1 MARQSAWIG
10 RRGKPRCDH
19 CRLNNLKVRVRPIRY
34 QRPLHCMSQCD
45 RILPTCN
52 HCSWAS
58 GRECRY
64 TPLPTP
70 AHRGIPRCDRCRR
83 KNLKVWTTMPS
94 SLKATEYA
102 SISVRPELASE
113 SSPTSESVHHD
124 GLAESKRAHTFYGQ
138 NVATRN
144 GESPQPP
151 ILGGVEGSPDLDK
164 PIQSQTGRFT
174 ADYLQSKSQYAGPL
188 PVIPPK
194 PSSLG
199 DSSLSFISHAFAPG
213 QGIIINSTYVQPWSH
228 PSFSPLPESI
238 LQRLGSVDSSGMPN
252 RETFDDNIANFLGD
266 LLPELR
272 DTACLPPDIYLS
284 MSRSLVANDLSKL
297 PARLRDWIS
306 INHIRSGSSK
316 GSLLLVPRDSIFQ
329 AADSEVTRLLKAYRD
344 SVDGSNGSD
353 DESSGDVDFSQAF
366 ERLLVR
372 NQLYDVLAYAHR
384 SHGPPPSMLFELR
397 KAAIAYVT
405 WPMIEIFIRLC
416 PLCNNRAKRR
426 ASAGKLEAPVEA
438 S

>member
-19 CRLNNLKVRVRPIRY
+19 CRLNNLK
-34 QRPLHCMSQCD
+34 CD

-83 KNLKVWTTMPS
+83 KNLKCDRNLPVCNHCSEDDDAECNYTPKKRH
-94 SLKATEYA
+94 KATAEQVSA
-102 SISVRPELASE
+102 QDHDAHSHKAE

-144 GESPQPP
+144 
-151 ILGGVEGSPDLDK
+151 DLDK

-188 PVIPPK
+188 PVIAPK

-213 QGIIINSTYVQPWSH
+213 QGIIVNSTYVQPWSH

-238 LQRLGSVDSSGMPN
+238 LQRLGSVDSSEMPN
-252 RETFDDNIANFLGD
+252 RETFDDNIASFLGD

-329 AADSEVTRLLKAYRD
+329 AADTEVTRLLKAYRD

-353 DESSGDVDFSQAF
+353 DELSGDVDFSQAF

-416 PLCNNRAKRR
+416 PLCNNRAKRL
-426 ASAGKLEAPVEA
+426 ASAGKSEAPVEA

>member
-19 CRLNNLKVRVRPIRY
+19 CRLNNLK
-34 QRPLHCMSQCD
+34 CD

-58 GRECRY
+58 GRECR
-64 TPLPTP
+64 
-70 AHRGIPRCDRCRR
+70 
-83 KNLKVWTTMPS
+83 KNLKCDRNLPVCNHCSEDDDAECNYTPKKRH
-94 SLKATEYA
+94 KATAEQVSTQDHEA
-102 SISVRPELASE
+102 HSHKAE

-144 GESPQPP
+144 
-151 ILGGVEGSPDLDK
+151 DLDK

-174 ADYLQSKSQYAGPL
+174 ADYLQSKSH
-188 PVIPPK
+188 
-194 PSSLG
+194 
-199 DSSLSFISHAFAPG
+199 SLSFISHAFAPG
-213 QGIIINSTYVQPWSH
+213 QGIIVNSTYVQPWSH
-228 PSFSPLPESI
+228 PSFSPLPEPI
-238 LQRLGSVDSSGMPN
+238 LQRLGSVDSSEMPN
-252 RETFDDNIANFLGD
+252 RETFDDNIASFLGD

-297 PARLRDWIS
+297 PTRLRDWIS

-316 GSLLLVPRDSIFQ
+316 GNLLLVPRDSIFQ
-329 AADSEVTRLLKAYRD
+329 AADAEVTRLLKAYRD
-344 SVDGSNGSD
+344 SVDGSD

-384 SHGPPPSMLFELR
+384 SHGPPPTMLFELR

-416 PLCNNRAKRR
+416 PLCNNRAKRL
-426 ASAGKLEAPVEA
+426 AGAGKPEAPVEA